1 MKGKPDPGY
10 WILDTGCWIK
20 AKIMQ
25 RPRLEIRDSRFVKA
39 KFNCHSHFAFF
50 TFHFSFCISFSCFL
64 LPLFEIR
71 NNGVRDPTQL
81 PSFPPKKTDATA
93 LVYNTMASATS
104 AQHAPASINETNS
117 FCYLMLTAG

>member
-1 MKGKPDPGY
+1 MKGKPDSGY
-10 WILDTGCWIK
+10 WMLDKGKNNAK
-20 AKIMQ
+20 A
-25 RPRLEIRDSRFVKA
+25 EARDSRFVKA